1 MQRLHWPFLA
11 SNRLLWRTVLRF
23 IVKTALDGR
32 VPLRAGLLPV
42 LENYRKL
49 QDALTGRAGS
59 EAARLFAEP
68 IVTWGNG
75 AAAGSVSWY
84 AEADGEVQPLSSLP
98 PERRGRLEQSLQTA
112 LARLL
117 PLRSDPEIGPLLS
130 RALVLADANGIL
142 AVGDRVVLVDWGLI
156 GPDATDTPAGLDAQF
171 EAILGRFAPP
181 ETGAGS
187 PSVTAQAAA
196 PAPPPATTAATA
208 IQAAPPAASV
218 GPVWNRWLLPAALA
232 IAAAFLA
239 LGLLLGARGIER
251 QFAAR
256 PNTVHVGNAD
266 AVRDAVARRQAENA
280 ALQAEIEAARRAL
293 AGNVCLADAAKV
305 PSTVPPETPITPAM
319 RPPAPPGGAPFQVTL
334 VELLRQATVLVLVP
348 KENGLSLGTGFFTAP
363 NQVVTNRHVVEAAG
377 PDGIVVVN
385 EKLGRPMRASI
396 LAETPDSEIYH
407 PDVAVLQVP
416 DAPAIQPLSFTRT
429 IGQLDTVVAAGFPG
443 VLMSADDS
451 FSRLLQ
457 GDLAAMPSV
466 ILTDGRINAVQT
478 ASTGMPILPHSAQI
492 APGNSGGPLVDACGR
507 VVGINTFV
515 NVSAAEAVHI
525 NYAEKSDAVLD
536 FLQDKQVPA
545 TESAGPCAPGG
556 TAAGPPAADAAARSL
571 GAGPAAAP
579 PPADA
584 PAAPAR

>member
-1 MQRLHWPFLA
+1 
-11 SNRLLWRTVLRF
+11 
-23 IVKTALDGR
+23 
-32 VPLRAGLLPV
+32 
-42 LENYRKL
+42 
-49 QDALTGRAGS
+49 
-59 EAARLFAEP
+59 
-68 IVTWGNG
+68 
-75 AAAGSVSWY
+75 
-84 AEADGEVQPLSSLP
+84 
-98 PERRGRLEQSLQTA
+98 
-112 LARLL
+112 
-117 PLRSDPEIGPLLS
+117 
-130 RALVLADANGIL
+130 
-142 AVGDRVVLVDWGLI
+142 
-156 GPDATDTPAGLDAQF
+156 
-171 EAILGRFAPP
+171 
-181 ETGAGS
+181 
-187 PSVTAQAAA
+187 
-196 PAPPPATTAATA
+196 
-208 IQAAPPAASV
+208 
-218 GPVWNRWLLPAALA
+218 
-232 IAAAFLA
+232 
-239 LGLLLGARGIER
+239 
-251 QFAAR
+251 
-256 PNTVHVGNAD
+256 
-266 AVRDAVARRQAENA
+266 
-280 ALQAEIEAARRAL
+280 
-293 AGNVCLADAAKV
+293 
-305 PSTVPPETPITPAM
+305 
-319 RPPAPPGGAPFQVTL
+319 
-334 VELLRQATVLVLVP
+334 
-348 KENGLSLGTGFFTAP
+348 
-363 NQVVTNRHVVEAAG
+363 
-377 PDGIVVVN
+377 VVVN

>member
-1 MQRLHWPFLA
+1 M
-11 SNRLLWRTVLRF
+11 
-23 IVKTALDGR
+23 
-32 VPLRAGLLPV
+32 

-49 QDALTGRAGS
+49 QDLLAARAGV

-68 IVTWGNG
+68 IVTWSNG

-84 AEADGEVQPLSSLP
+84 AEADGEVQPLLSLP
-98 PERRGRLEQSLQTA
+98 PERRGRLEQSLQA
-112 LARLL
+112 SLARLL

-130 RALVLADANGIL
+130 RALVLADAEGVL

-171 EAILGRFAPP
+171 EATLGRFAPP
-181 ETGAGS
+181 GTRVGS
-187 PSVTAQAAA
+187 PVTTQASPELPAA
-196 PAPPPATTAATA
+196 VATATTVPGAATA
-208 IQAAPPAASV
+208 APV

-232 IAAAFLA
+232 IAAVFLA
-239 LGLLLGARGIER
+239 LGLLLGAQSIER

-256 PNTVHVGNAD
+256 PDTVHVGNAD

-280 ALQAEIEAARRAL
+280 ALQAQIEAAQRAL
-293 AGNVCLADAAKV
+293 AGNVCLADAAQV

-319 RPPAPPGGAPFQVTL
+319 RPPPPPGGPPFQGTL

-348 KENGLSLGTGFFTAP
+348 KGNGLSLGTGFFIAP
-363 NQVVTNRHVVEAAG
+363 NEVVTNRHVVEAAG

-385 EKLGRPMRASI
+385 EKLGRPMRATI
-396 LAETPDSEIYH
+396 VAETPKAEIYH

-451 FSRLLQ
+451 FARLLQ

-507 VVGINTFV
+507 VVGINTFI

-536 FLQDKQVPA
+536 FLQSKQVPA
-545 TESAGPCAPGG
+545 TESGGPCAPGG
-556 TAAGPPAADAAARSL
+556 ATAVPPATDAATRPPAADAATRPPAADAAIRPPAADAAA
-571 GAGPAAAP
+571 AP
-579 PPADA
+579 PTADA
-584 PAAPAR
+584 PAAPAQ